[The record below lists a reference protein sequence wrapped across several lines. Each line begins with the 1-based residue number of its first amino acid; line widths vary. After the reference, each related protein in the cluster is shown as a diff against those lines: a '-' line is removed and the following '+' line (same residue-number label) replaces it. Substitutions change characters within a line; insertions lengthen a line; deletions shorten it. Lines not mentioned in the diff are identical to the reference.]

1 MIGQLKGQIISKNPP
16 EILLEV
22 NGIGYELLCP
32 MSTFYQL
39 DNSSDDTLL
48 YTHLSIKEDS
58 HTLFGFISKDEK
70 NMFRELIRVNGVGP
84 KVALAILS
92 HLSVS
97 SLVDC
102 IISEDADLLAKTPGI
117 GKKTALKLIV
127 ELQDRL
133 DKVEFLNTSTSTST
147 MNHKRSSNP
156 NANQALAALQSLG
169 FKVKEANKMISAI
182 EDQNLTTEQLIRLAL
197 QNK

>member
-16 EILLEV
+16 EILIEV
-22 NGIGYELLCP
+22 HGIGYELLCP

-39 DNSSDDTLL
+39 DNSSEDILL

-102 IISEDADLLAKTPGI
+102 IINEDADLLAKTPGI

-133 DKVEFLNTSTSTST
+133 DKVELVNASTLT
-147 MNHKRSSNP
+147 MHHKTSSNP
-156 NANQALAALQSLG
+156 NAKQALEALQSLG

-182 EDQNLTTEQLIRLAL
+182 DDQNLSTEELIRLAL

>member
-16 EILLEV
+16 EVLLEV
-22 NGIGYELLCP
+22 AGIGYELLCP

-39 DNSSDDTLL
+39 DNSTGDILL
-48 YTHLSIKEDS
+48 YTHLNIKEDS
-58 HTLFGFISKDEK
+58 HTLFGFISNDEK

-102 IISEDADLLAKTPGI
+102 IVSEDADLLAKTPGI

-133 DKVEFLNTSTSTST
+133 SKVELVSSPSRTNGF
-147 MNHKRSSNP
+147 RQSSNP
-156 NANQALAALQSLG
+156 NAKQAIEALQSLG
-169 FKVKEANKMISAI
+169 FKTKEANKMVSKI
-182 EDQNLTTEQLIRLAL
+182 EDKDLTTEQLIRLAL

>member
-16 EILLEV
+16 EVLLEV
-22 NGIGYELLCP
+22 GGIGYELLCP

-39 DNSSDDTLL
+39 DNSSEDTLL

-92 HLSVS
+92 HLSVP

-102 IISEDADLLAKTPGI
+102 IMIEDADLLAKTPGI

-133 DKVEFLNTSTSTST
+133 DKVELVNASTST
-147 MNHKRSSNP
+147 MGHKTSYNP
-156 NANQALAALQSLG
+156 NAKQALAALQSLG
-169 FKVKEANKMISAI
+169 FKTKEANKMVSAI
-182 EDQNLTTEQLIRLAL
+182 DDQTLSTEQLIRLAL

>member
-16 EILLEV
+16 EVLLEV
-22 NGIGYELLCP
+22 GGIGYELLCP

-39 DNSSDDTLL
+39 DNSSKDTLL

-102 IISEDADLLAKTPGI
+102 IVSEDADLLAKTPGI

-133 DKVEFLNTSTSTST
+133 SKIDLFGSTGASSQF
-147 MNHKRSSNP
+147 KGSSNP
-156 NANQALAALQSLG
+156 NAKQAIEALQSLG
-169 FKVKEANKMISAI
+169 FKTKEANKMVSKI
-182 EDQNLTTEQLIRLAL
+182 EDKDLTTEQLIRLAL

>member
-1 MIGQLKGQIISKNPP
+1 MIGQIKGQIISKNPP
-16 EILLEV
+16 EVLLEV
-22 NGIGYELLCP
+22 GGIGYELLCP

-39 DNSSDDTLL
+39 DNSSEDTLL

-97 SLVDC
+97 SLVNC

-133 DKVEFLNTSTSTST
+133 DKVELVNASTST
-147 MNHKRSSNP
+147 MGHKTSYNP
-156 NANQALAALQSLG
+156 NAKQALAALQSLG
-169 FKVKEANKMISAI
+169 FKTKEANKMVSAI
-182 EDQNLTTEQLIRLAL
+182 DDQTLSTEQLIRLAL

>member
-1 MIGQLKGQIISKNPP
+1 MIGQIKGQIISKNPP
-16 EILLEV
+16 EVLLEV
-22 NGIGYELLCP
+22 GGIGYELLCP

-39 DNSSDDTLL
+39 DNSSEDTLL

-133 DKVEFLNTSTSTST
+133 DKVELVNASTST
-147 MNHKRSSNP
+147 MGHKTSYNP
-156 NANQALAALQSLG
+156 NAKQALAALQSLG
-169 FKVKEANKMISAI
+169 FKTKEANKMVSAI
-182 EDQNLTTEQLIRLAL
+182 DDQTLSTEELIRIAL